1 MLRKELQCRHIHTE
15 CTFWLCFCHIVPLKK
30 KKKEKE
36 LLETSSK
43 SYSSDILF
51 CFPWSNEDN
60 MMFQK
65 LEVKTEL
72 LAKVSNE
79 KLPYF
84 PEGGK
89 TKTAKLLL
97 EIIY

>member
-1 MLRKELQCRHIHTE
+1 M
-15 CTFWLCFCHIVPLKK
+15 
-30 KKKEKE
+30 
-36 LLETSSK
+36 TSK
-43 SYSSDILF
+43 QNTD
-51 CFPWSNEDN
+51 EDN

-89 TKTAKLLL
+89 TKTAKRLLD
-97 EIIY
+97 IIY

>member
-1 MLRKELQCRHIHTE
+1 
-15 CTFWLCFCHIVPLKK
+15 
-30 KKKEKE
+30 
-36 LLETSSK
+36 
-43 SYSSDILF
+43 
-51 CFPWSNEDN
+51 

-72 LAKVSNE
+72 LAKVSKE

-89 TKTAKLLL
+89 TKTAKRLLD
-97 EIIY
+97 ISY